1 MRISLVVAIIVIA
14 LTSALGAG
22 SAHAAQKKDYL
33 TDAEG
38 DRIRDAYTPA
48 ARIKLFLEFA
58 DDRLKQF
65 DYELNRKAFDP
76 RRDEVLNALLN
87 GYAGCVDDAA
97 DQIEAARD
105 RKMDVREALK
115 TMKSK
120 DQEFLAQLQKYDGDK
135 SSPGFDMYKD
145 TLEDAIDGTKDALS
159 DIDEAQKQD
168 SGPPVR
174 RPQ

>member
-1 MRISLVVAIIVIA
+1 MINTTPFLTLRSMRISLVVAIIVIA

-105 RKMDVREALK
+105 RKLDVREALK
-115 TMKSK
+115 TMKCK

-135 SSPGFDMYKD
+135 SSPGFTMYQH
-145 TLEDAIDGTKDALS
+145 TLEDAIDGTKAALS
-159 DIDEAQKQD
+159 
-168 SGPPVR
+168 
-174 RPQ
+174 